1 MCSVGSMV
9 HSFLK
14 DILPKSKTGLKSIKV
29 TLGQRLRSQTNI
41 LSFWMRNHQPC
52 LQGVCAT
59 THIKIDTDTILTD
72 SFQTYISVPL
82 WVCDGGNCGKVGVFV
97 SVPV

>member
-1 MCSVGSMV
+1 MV

-14 DILPKSKTGLKSIKV
+14 DTLPKSETGLKNIKV
-29 TLGQRLRSQTNI
+29 TLGQRLRSQTNR
-41 LSFWMRNHQPC
+41 LAFWMRNHQAC

-59 THIKIDTDTILTD
+59 THIKKKKKRINTDTILTD

-97 SVPV
+97 SVSV